1 MEVMSERSSETT
13 ITFSHPFMLKE
24 FERPQ
29 PEGTYRLLIEE
40 SEILGLSFLA
50 FRRSG
55 TTLCVPALG
64 VTGGRRETYEVDP
77 AELAAALEADQRL

>member
-1 MEVMSERSSETT
+1 MQKMSERNSETT
-13 ITFSHPFMLKE
+13 VTFSHPFMLKA
-24 FERPQ
+24 FEKPQ
-29 PEGTYRLLIEE
+29 PQGTYRLLIEE

-55 TTLCVPALG
+55 TTLCVPAMG
-64 VTGGRRETYEVDP
+64 ITGQRQETYEVDP

>member
-1 MEVMSERSSETT
+1 MAERTSETT
-13 ITFSHPFMLKE
+13 VTFRHPFMLKE

-29 PEGTYRLLIEE
+29 PEGTYRLIIEE

-50 FRRSG
+50 FRRSA

-64 VTGGRRETYEVDP
+64 VTGQRQETYEVDA
-77 AELAAALEADQRL
+77 AELATALETDQRL